1 MRFFTM
7 AWWCGLQRGDASD
20 PSVPYVAH
28 LAAIRDRLPPDLLTT
43 EESVSLHD
51 ARLRD
56 LRFAERRLVLGFDDH
71 DADERLTLT
80 YLDVE
85 RFGSTSD
92 PEVSLGGPGG
102 YGDLGYSEVD
112 VLPIG
117 VFEHRLLFSTGIE
130 FSVVFR
136 GFQLHRS
143 NCVASGPAT
152 PPDSCAGA

>member
-1 MRFFTM
+1 MKFFTM
-7 AWWCGLQRGDASD
+7 DWWCDVQRGDVSD
-20 PSVPYVAH
+20 PSVPYGAH
-28 LAAIRDRLPPDLLTT
+28 LAAIRDRLPPDLLAT

-56 LRFAERRLVLGFDDH
+56 LRFAERSLVLGFDDH

-92 PEVSLGGPGG
+92 PEVGLGGPGG
-102 YGDLGYSEVD
+102 YGDLGYCEMD
-112 VLPIG
+112 VLPTG
-117 VFEHRLLFSTGIE
+117 AFEHRLLFSTGIE

-136 GFQLHRS
+136 GFRLHRS
-143 NCVASGPAT
+143 KHVEPDPAT
-152 PPDSCAGA
+152 PPDSCAGP